1 MYLEFGAQVH
11 FHMQFANE
19 LTTCLKMPDS
29 MSQIYAA
36 PSRRAEAISLEFGD
50 FTLLASPGS
59 SLPTVVSDALRHR
72 QPCFGERA
80 KFPRK
85 TSFSYIMD

>member
-11 FHMQFANE
+11 FRMQFANG

-36 PSRRAEAISLEFGD
+36 SSRCAEAISLEFGD
-50 FTLLASPGS
+50 FTLLASPSS
-59 SLPTVVSDALRHR
+59 SLPAAVSDDLRHW
-72 QPCFGERA
+72 QPRFGERA
-80 KFPRK
+80 KFPRR
-85 TSFSYIMD
+85 TLFSYIMD